1 MSFAIG
7 SKQNDGR
14 HGTRSKTK
22 KETGSF
28 PKELYVNRDSLP
40 DELIRKRRM
49 GKGIERKREWKD

>member
-28 PKELYVNRDSLP
+28 PKELYINRDSLP

-49 GKGIERKREWKD
+49 GKGIERKR